1 MDKCTKKFSNNNM
14 LIVKKKIVILHP
26 EKELYQKS
34 LKREIYYVLINRS

>member
-1 MDKCTKKFSNNNM
+1 M
-14 LIVKKKIVILHP
+14 LMITKKIVLLHP